1 MGVATITL
9 QDPSRLDKRNQ
20 CKKYLSCMLEIEFL
34 GSMKGGAVMIGIDA
48 LLQLDDNCKYK

>member
-20 CKKYLSCMLEIEFL
+20 CKKYLFCILEIEFIE
-34 GSMKGGAVMIGIDA
+34 SVKGGTVMIGTDT
-48 LLQLDDNCKYK
+48 LLQVDDNCK